1 MEAAYMGM
9 GTEVDKVS
17 DFDFDFD
24 CDRMWE

>member
-17 DFDFDFD
+17 AWMLLGI
-24 CDRMWE
+24 RYSRLS